1 MKEMGEYTFETNIIL
16 LTSLSWIFKYSV
28 YSSTEQHKRANFLR
42 LPYQAFF
49 FPGWISGR
57 LWRPTSASA
66 LPKRPR

>member
-1 MKEMGEYTFETNIIL
+1 MGEYTFETNIL

-28 YSSTEQHKRANFLR
+28 YSSTEKHKRTNFLG
-42 LPYQAFF
+42 LPYQDFF

-66 LPKRPR
+66 LPKWAR